1 MRGLIVAGKIDKD
14 GTTYAPASLEL
25 VACSEIW
32 MGSFHVADIRPGVG
46 RGTLLGHVEEL
57 LENARE
63 GMIDE
68 AAQAQELA
76 DLRKELEQ
84 GVVDA
89 EKQCDELQRQLEDAD
104 ARTERAEAR
113 IKDLCEKGPAKTI
126 LSLMDELATAT
137 QEAVRSAAL
146 LVVANAEIERLKTR
160 KPR

>member
-1 MRGLIVAGKIDKD
+1 MASKINRD
-14 GTTYAPASLEL
+14 GTTYTPASLEL

-32 MGSFHVADIRPGVG
+32 MGSFHVADIRPDVG
-46 RGTLLGHVEEL
+46 RGTLLGHVEAL
-57 LENARE
+57 LESARE

-104 ARTERAEAR
+104 ARTERAESV
-113 IKDLCEKGPAKTI
+113 IKELDAKGPKATI
-126 LSLMDELATAT
+126 LSLMDRLASEKQITG
-137 QEAVRSAAL
+137 AL
-146 LVVANAEIERLKTR
+146 NRTLRKANAEIERLKTR